1 MARFAQ
7 DCMNKLDRIVERHSD
22 SFGKGTD
29 ELALRIGMHSGEVTC
44 VEEFT
49 RCSSCFPFLDT
60 VNTASRMES
69 TGIPRRI
76 HVSQSTADALILQ
89 GKDSW
94 LVPRKEK
101 VMAKGKGEMQ
111 TYSLEW
117 KEKSIKTT
125 VSASASATS

>member
-1 MARFAQ
+1 
-7 DCMNKLDRIVERHSD
+7 
-22 SFGKGTD
+22 
-29 ELALRIGMHSGEVTC
+29 
-44 VEEFT
+44 
-49 RCSSCFPFLDT
+49 
-60 VNTASRMES
+60 MES

-111 TYSLEW
+111 TYFLEW
-117 KEKSIKTT
+117 KEKSVTT
-125 VSASASATS
+125 AVSVNASATT

>member
-1 MARFAQ
+1 
-7 DCMNKLDRIVERHSD
+7 
-22 SFGKGTD
+22 
-29 ELALRIGMHSGEVTC
+29 
-44 VEEFT
+44 
-49 RCSSCFPFLDT
+49 
-60 VNTASRMES
+60 MES